1 MRAAGSGGAG
11 AGKFPPRPGPAFV
24 VRRGERARPRAHRG
38 TGVLLLLRRNVAKEG
53 EENKGERLTPSL
65 VISHLSPTSQLRGGF
80 EGSPRQQPAPSLRP
94 QTGPGFSQPFW
105 GGGSLRWWLGQA
117 RRVGG
122 SAPGSSERAT
132 KCCPAFR
139 AANNVLS

>member
-1 MRAAGSGGAG
+1 MRAAGSGGGGAG

-24 VRRGERARPRAHRG
+24 VRRGPRAHRG
-38 TGVLLLLRRNVAKEG
+38 TGVLLLLLRRNVAGEG
-53 EENKGERLTPSL
+53 GEKKGDRLITHPPSSPLYYFQSFSHLPTSWRFRGVAGLAASPSL
-65 VISHLSPTSQLRGGF
+65 H
-80 EGSPRQQPAPSLRP
+80 P

-105 GGGSLRWWLGQA
+105 GGGLAAEGGGGW
-117 RRVGG
+117 G